1 MPCYAI
7 SSFDAH
13 WQMKSKLQLAKET
26 VETFVTFCEMENYLQ
41 TVKVYEEVAVW
52 HSAGTDI
59 HHLVL
64 TLM

>member
-1 MPCYAI
+1 
-7 SSFDAH
+7 
-13 WQMKSKLQLAKET
+13 MKSKLQLAKET
-26 VETFVTFCEMENYLQ
+26 VETFVTFREMENYLQ

-59 HHLVL
+59 HHVVL